1 MPAKKTVKATDAAE
15 TEVKT
20 VKKAA
25 AKTTTAKK
33 AAEEA
38 EPKTETKAAVKKT
51 AAKKTTAKKAETAA
65 AAEEKAPAKKTVKK
79 TAAAKKSTEEKAPAK
94 KTTRKT
100 AKKAEEKPE
109 VVKRTV
115 KDYED
120 IINWK
125 KGEAHAM
132 DWLYIEINAG
142 DLLTEVEAGVD
153 NLATTCNA
161 ILNCML
167 EGDGFIVEPAEEN
180 KVSDTLTVRYYC
192 DNLSET
198 RRKYFDR

>member
-25 AKTTTAKK
+25 KTTAKK
-33 AAEEA
+33 TAEETA
-38 EPKTETKAAVKKT
+38 ETTTVKKAAAKKTATVKKT
-51 AAKKTTAKKAETAA
+51 AAKKAEAP
-65 AAEEKAPAKKTVKK
+65 AAEEKTPAKKTVKK
-79 TAAAKKSTEEKAPAK
+79 TAAKKSTEEKAPAK

-100 AKKAEEKPE
+100 AKKAEEKVE

-198 RRKYFDR
+198 RKKYFDR

>member
-1 MPAKKTVKATDAAE
+1 M
-15 TEVKT
+15 
-20 VKKAA
+20 
-25 AKTTTAKK
+25 
-33 AAEEA
+33 
-38 EPKTETKAAVKKT
+38 
-51 AAKKTTAKKAETAA
+51 
-65 AAEEKAPAKKTVKK
+65 
-79 TAAAKKSTEEKAPAK
+79 
-94 KTTRKT
+94 
-100 AKKAEEKPE
+100 
-109 VVKRTV
+109 
-115 KDYED
+115 
-120 IINWK
+120 INWK

-198 RRKYFDR
+198 RKKYFDR